1 LSYSGRETTRPD
13 RPGPLVVL
21 VGPTAVGKTALSI
34 AFAQHWRHAHGQAVE
49 ILSADSRQVYRE
61 LDIGTA
67 KPTVAERQGVPH
79 HLIDLVEPTEDFTL
93 ANYQDRAYAAI
104 DEILGRGALPMLV
117 GGTGLYVRAVVDGV
131 RLPRVAPDRGLR
143 KDLEQFAQSAGPE
156 ALHRRL
162 NSLDP
167 VAADRIDPR
176 NVRRVVRALEVTLI
190 TERPFSDNLAGEP
203 RYSVCQVGLTTE
215 RGELYRRI
223 DLRVDEQ
230 MAAGLL
236 DETRAAIERGCP
248 PDRPA
253 LTGFGYRQMVAV
265 IEGRMSL
272 PEAVQRYKFE
282 THRFARQQ
290 YTWFRL
296 DDSSIRWLL
305 AEDAAPEC
313 LAKIAERCVRQSAD
327 LNSGSR
333 SSEYEYVSE

>member
-1 LSYSGRETTRPD
+1 
-13 RPGPLVVL
+13 
-21 VGPTAVGKTALSI
+21 LSI
-34 AFAQHWRHAHGQAVE
+34 AFARLWRQVCGQAVE
-49 ILSADSRQVYRE
+49 ILSADSRQVYRG

-67 KPTVAERQGVPH
+67 KPTVAERQGVAH

-93 ANYQDRAYAAI
+93 ADFQDRAYEAI
-104 DEILGRGALPMLV
+104 NQVLGRGALPLLV

-131 RLPRVAPDRGLR
+131 HLPRVAPDRGLR
-143 KDLEQFAQSAGPE
+143 EDLEKFAQTAGPE

-162 NSLDP
+162 HSVDP
-167 VAADRIDPR
+167 VAAHRIDPR

-190 TERPFSDNLAGEP
+190 TGRPFSDNLAGEP

-215 RGELYRRI
+215 RDELYRRI
-223 DLRVDEQ
+223 DVRVDDQ
-230 MAAGLL
+230 VAAGLL
-236 DETRAAIERGCP
+236 DETHAAIERGCP
-248 PDRPA
+248 PARPA
-253 LTGFGYRQMVAV
+253 LTGFGYRQMVDV

-296 DDSSIRWLL
+296 DDSSIRWLR
-305 AEDAAPEC
+305 AEDASPEC
-313 LAKIAERCVRQSAD
+313 LAKIAERCVRESSD
-327 LNSGSR
+327 LISGSR